1 MGQKVPEYLKALI
14 DNGIDPDEA
23 MKFANTD
30 DIGGLEG
37 SMVPDLKAVRET
49 MKKLEEDKQRGFVGE
64 MRANQ

>member
-1 MGQKVPEYLKALI
+1 MKALI

-30 DIGGLEG
+30 DIGNLEG

-49 MKKLEEDKQRGFVGE
+49 MKKLEEDK
-64 MRANQ
+64 